1 MISIE
6 EHARVGKGGAFGG
19 QYDLVGEPEVVQPL
33 LSLSGGAVSSAA
45 TQHTLVRFY
54 IRHALGAHMTSDGS
68 APSTTSRFYG
78 PGEYFRTFPVGTVLK
93 FIAAV

>member
-6 EHARVGKGGAFGG
+6 EHNRVGKGGVFGG
-19 QYDLVGEPEVVQPL
+19 QYSLVGEPDVTQDL
-33 LSLSGGAVSSAA
+33 LSLSGGAVSSVA

-54 IRHALGAHMTSDGS
+54 VRHALGAHMTSNGDV
-68 APSTTSRFYG
+68 PTTASRFYG
-78 PGEYFRTFPVGTVLK
+78 PGEYFRTFPIGTTLK